1 MFSCS
6 ALCQTNLSTSA
17 VGPGVTSQPIDLLPG
32 ADDLSLGDVASSS
45 SSDRLEAAVGLQR
58 LQPGH
63 QGSLSIASSGMMP
76 PHCAPCSQASSPS
89 RSRFVDV
96 SDVDGESS
104 TIIANLRRTLRSIDH
119 QSQQREVDL
128 VRIVAT
134 LLETP
139 RPLLDASTRQFIQQT
154 TSLADLV
161 VLAIG
166 DAVVPLDQTYSVA
179 RLCVALAQSERSRA
193 ALRQRMEAAITESM
207 DLRAQLKTSQVEAA
221 TWQAVALRTT
231 GVIESLKK
239 SIFTLETEGARVS
252 AQRVD
257 RLDSADRIVSSLQL
271 AIQARD
277 REISHL
283 TG

>member
-1 MFSCS
+1 MLFPSHTKLFSY
-6 ALCQTNLSTSA
+6 AL
-17 VGPGVTSQPIDLLPG
+17 GPGVTSQPIDLLPG

-96 SDVDGESS
+96 SDVDVESS

-134 LLETP
+134 LLDTP
-139 RPLLDASTRQFIQQT
+139 RSPLDASTRQSITQA

-161 VLAIG
+161 VLVSG
-166 DAVVPLDQTYSVA
+166 NAVVPFNQTDSVA
-179 RLCVALAQSERSRA
+179 RLYVALA
-193 ALRQRMEAAITESM
+193 
-207 DLRAQLKTSQVEAA
+207 
-221 TWQAVALRTT
+221 
-231 GVIESLKK
+231 
-239 SIFTLETEGARVS
+239 
-252 AQRVD
+252 
-257 RLDSADRIVSSLQL
+257 
-271 AIQARD
+271 
-277 REISHL
+277 
-283 TG
+283 